1 MLHLR
6 VYPDC
11 NASECELKMGI
22 SLSGLARIC
31 ASHAFPTLSYR
42 AQLGRAHKWRHES
55 LTMEP
60 LPVALKK
67 RFGLLVATGL
77 LGRSLPRTIARS
89 S

>member
-1 MLHLR
+1 M
-6 VYPDC
+6 P
-11 NASECELKMGI
+11 
-22 SLSGLARIC
+22 SLLCLIVPNLAGHI
-31 ASHAFPTLSYR
+31 
-42 AQLGRAHKWRHES
+42 KWRHES

-77 LGRSLPRTIARS
+77 LGLSLPRTTARS